1 MTPDDQDNLAD
12 ESSLTSQVGMLKA
25 ISLTMA
31 LAATALLAP
40 VYLTTHNQWE
50 TAATALFAVYSWF
63 FYGLTRRGHIRHV
76 ALWMVLAVLCLGVLS
91 VIAFGSVRTS
101 SSFLFVG
108 AIAGAGILLGRRA
121 LIWCVVFTATALG
134 ALTMAERAGWMH
146 VPDMEVGLKTWL
158 TQVAT
163 VSVVALIIYH
173 TRRQLERNAH
183 RLRQAL
189 EQRQRSEAERDRSLE
204 RFARIFKNSPT
215 PMLAQSG
222 HDGLILDVNPA
233 FERCYGYR
241 KDEIVGQSD
250 EMLWGVPSERKAYL
264 ASLFKERRAEMHTV
278 QGRRRNGDFFDA
290 VISSEMGTDEDDRM
304 VITTVSDV
312 TEQRRALE
320 RLRRSEERFAKAFRL
335 SPLNMRITR
344 LSDGQVLEFNQP
356 NDHGELA
363 LQARA
368 SGQTPNLTIWRDA
381 ADRESYVREMLEKG
395 HVRGWERTLQ
405 LPDGR
410 QRIVRLW
417 SEKIDIDGE
426 ACALSCVIDVTRQ
439 VHKEHLLRE
448 IAEGMAGQDSDAF
461 FHVMV
466 RHLAQAVEADGVR
479 VSELGDGGLMQDLAV
494 WMDGEIRVPSTHEIR
509 GTPCEQVMQSGQTL
523 VVHDSLPA
531 CYPQA
536 TDLERAGF
544 QSYMGHCLHD
554 ADRRPIGMISVFWR
568 RTLSS
573 DSDVPQLLSIFASR
587 TNAELLRMQR
597 DREIRTFNDQ
607 LEWRVRERTAEL
619 HKLNQELDAF
629 AYSVSHDLKSP
640 LRAIDGFTQILGES
654 LKDRIRPDEEQM
666 LARVLA
672 ATRRMST
679 LIADMLALARVSQ
692 GPLQREW
699 VDLSGVCSEVA
710 RQLSAQHPQRQIRF
724 QIEPQLRAACDPR
737 LVRIVLENL
746 LGNAVKYTRDRAVAE
761 ITVGLV
767 RPADDTAH
775 APAWFLVR
783 DNGIGFDMA
792 YADKLFKPFQR
803 LHMPSFGFE
812 GTGIGLATVHR
823 IIERHG
829 GDISGS
835 GQPDHGAEFRFSL
848 EPKPSTPTQKEIS
861 HDA

>member
-1 MTPDDQDNLAD
+1 MNPDDKDNLAD

-304 VITTVSDV
+304 VFHAGTSD
-312 TEQRRALE
+312 A
-320 RLRRSEERFAKAFRL
+320 
-335 SPLNMRITR
+335 N
-344 LSDGQVLEFNQP
+344 GQVVVSGGRVLCVTA
-356 NDHGELA
+356 LA
-363 LQARA
+363 D
-368 SGQTPNLTIWRDA
+368 TVA
-381 ADRESYVREMLEKG
+381 A
-395 HVRGWERTLQ
+395 
-405 LPDGR
+405 
-410 QRIVRLW
+410 
-417 SEKIDIDGE
+417 
-426 ACALSCVIDVTRQ
+426 
-439 VHKEHLLRE
+439 
-448 IAEGMAGQDSDAF
+448 
-461 FHVMV
+461 
-466 RHLAQAVEADGVR
+466 AQ
-479 VSELGDGGLMQDLAV
+479 Q
-494 WMDGEIRVPSTHEIR
+494 
-509 GTPCEQVMQSGQTL
+509 
-523 VVHDSLPA
+523 
-531 CYPQA
+531 
-536 TDLERAGF
+536 
-544 QSYMGHCLHD
+544 
-554 ADRRPIGMISVFWR
+554 
-568 RTLSS
+568 
-573 DSDVPQLLSIFASR
+573 
-587 TNAELLRMQR
+587 
-597 DREIRTFNDQ
+597 
-607 LEWRVRERTAEL
+607 
-619 HKLNQELDAF
+619 K
-629 AYSVSHDLKSP
+629 AYSVV
-640 LRAIDGFTQILGES
+640 DG
-654 LKDRIRPDEEQM
+654 
-666 LARVLA
+666 
-672 ATRRMST
+672 
-679 LIADMLALARVSQ
+679 
-692 GPLQREW
+692 
-699 VDLSGVCSEVA
+699 
-710 RQLSAQHPQRQIRF
+710 IRF
-724 QIEPQLRAACDPR
+724 DGMQCRRDIGYRA
-737 LVRIVLENL
+737 L
-746 LGNAVKYTRDRAVAE
+746 
-761 ITVGLV
+761 
-767 RPADDTAH
+767 
-775 APAWFLVR
+775 
-783 DNGIGFDMA
+783 
-792 YADKLFKPFQR
+792 
-803 LHMPSFGFE
+803 
-812 GTGIGLATVHR
+812 
-823 IIERHG
+823 
-829 GDISGS
+829 
-835 GQPDHGAEFRFSL
+835 
-848 EPKPSTPTQKEIS
+848 
-861 HDA
+861 